1 MKGSAI
7 FNRFK
12 DLLVINKIM
21 DEIEVSLEIRD
32 KTLSEFVLSLA
43 KESKSVMQFEQKLD
57 ENGAEFSIE
66 LISTLYALITK
77 MLPDNFRRK
86 PTNFKMSQFEETKPS
101 KFDDDE
107 NDIHNA

>member
-1 MKGSAI
+1 MSVI

-21 DEIEVSLEIRD
+21 DEIEASLDIRD
-32 KTLSEFVLSLA
+32 KTLSEFVLKLA
-43 KESKSVMQFEQKLD
+43 KESKSVMQFEQNLE

-77 MLPDNFRRK
+77 LLPEHFKRK
-86 PTNFKMSQFEETKPS
+86 PTNFKLSQFEEDNNSKPS
-101 KFDDDE
+101 KFDDPD
-107 NDIHNA
+107 